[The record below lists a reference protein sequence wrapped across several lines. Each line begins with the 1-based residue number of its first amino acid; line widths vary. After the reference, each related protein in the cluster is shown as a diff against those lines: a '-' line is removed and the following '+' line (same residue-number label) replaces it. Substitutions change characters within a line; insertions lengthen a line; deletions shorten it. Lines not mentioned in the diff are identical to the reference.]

1 VVALRRSRRAR
12 TRSAGLGVW
21 RTARRY
27 PLGTVGA
34 LVVACM
40 VVLAAV
46 PGWIAPHSP
55 TEQAPSVALQSPS
68 SSHRFGTDN
77 FGRDVFSRV
86 VYGTRS
92 ALVVGLGA
100 VAVGLG
106 CATVLGAL
114 SAYAGGWIDATV
126 QRIVDALMALPW
138 LVIAMSVLALVGPGR
153 NATLVVI
160 GVLTAPGL
168 SRVVRSSVLR
178 LRERAFV
185 EAARTIGCPPLRILW
200 RHLLPN
206 IAGELVV
213 LASLGVGG
221 AMLSESALSFLGFGV
236 TPPAPSW
243 GYMLGVEGRRFLT
256 TAPWLAIFPGAAIA
270 LAVFAAT
277 VLGDALRDALDP
289 RHRPR

>member
-1 VVALRRSRRAR
+1 MWA
-12 TRSAGLGVW
+12 RSASLRLW
-21 RTARRY
+21 RTVRHY

-34 LVVACM
+34 MLLALLVI
-40 VVLAAV
+40 LAVV
-46 PGWIAPHSP
+46 PGWLATTSP
-55 TEQAPSVALQSPS
+55 TEQAPADALQAPS
-68 SSHRFGTDN
+68 RAHRFGTDN

-92 ALVVGLGA
+92 SLIVAAGAVVLGLGS
-100 VAVGLG
+100 
-106 CATVLGAL
+106 ATVLGAV
-114 SAYAGGWIDATV
+114 SAYAGGWVDAIV
-126 QRIVDALMALPW
+126 QRLVDALMALPW

-153 NATLVVI
+153 NATLVVL

-168 SRVVRSSVLR
+168 SRVIRSSVLR
-178 LRERAFV
+178 LRQQAFV
-185 EAARTIGCPPLRILW
+185 EAARSIGCSPARILW

-206 IAGELVV
+206 ITAELVV
-213 LASLGVGG
+213 LASVGVGG
-221 AMLSESALSFLGFGV
+221 AMLSEAALSFLGFGV
-236 TPPAPSW
+236 TPPAPAW

-289 RHRPR
+289 RQRVR